1 MDINKNSEVLNI
13 IFSKQ
18 EDRNAMQLEHSRL
31 TKIIYYY
38 YKDVLWPMVEN
49 EEWCL
54 DLRLYS
60 GFYPS
65 HLEQE
70 AFGLCDKY
78 SSERNRRYIKTQEV
92 LQSRAVHMILFLWMM
107 ANRFGQ
113 FVMGVIKISF
123 QPVFLN
129 NAWSVKEKGKQV
141 RCWLHLF
148 RKKTGEEIMWSAK
161 EEKAHNEPPLS
172 K

>member
-1 MDINKNSEVLNI
+1 
-13 IFSKQ
+13 
-18 EDRNAMQLEHSRL
+18 
-31 TKIIYYY
+31 
-38 YKDVLWPMVEN
+38 MVEN

-92 LQSRAVHMILFLWMM
+92 LQSRAVHMILFL
-107 ANRFGQ
+107 
-113 FVMGVIKISF
+113 
-123 QPVFLN
+123 
-129 NAWSVKEKGKQV
+129 
-141 RCWLHLF
+141 
-148 RKKTGEEIMWSAK
+148 
-161 EEKAHNEPPLS
+161 
-172 K
+172 